1 MLGQPLPRQN
11 PEPIIGLK
19 QVVRCALAG
28 CGFHEV
34 ITYSLTGLEMLD
46 KLSPETHSL
55 ESVLLRV
62 ANPMTA
68 DQEYLRPNLR
78 AGLLAALAANRRHE
92 DGGIRLFE
100 LGKVYSPRKN
110 ELPDESEVVCG
121 VLAGLRLEKS
131 WQGNDE
137 LVDFFDAEG
146 VVEGL
151 FHRLSLE
158 AGFEEGEDESLSPG
172 KQATIVIG
180 GKKLGVVGELHPE
193 VLQAFEISEP
203 VYLFEIYLTA
213 LLPFTIGHK
222 MFQPIPRFP
231 AIVRDMA
238 LIVDADITHLRVQD
252 TIGSFPLVERVAI
265 FDVYS
270 GEPVPAGKKS
280 LAYRVTF
287 RSPTH
292 TLTDEEVNKIQQQ
305 ILRKLSRELGTTL
318 RSR

>member
-1 MLGQPLPRQN
+1 M
-11 PEPIIGLK
+11 
-19 QVVRCALAG
+19 
-28 CGFHEV
+28 
-34 ITYSLTGLEMLD
+34 
-46 KLSPETHSL
+46 
-55 ESVLLRV
+55 
-62 ANPMTA
+62 
-68 DQEYLRPNLR
+68 
-78 AGLLAALAANRRHE
+78 
-92 DGGIRLFE
+92 
-100 LGKVYSPRKN
+100 
-110 ELPDESEVVCG
+110 
-121 VLAGLRLEKS
+121 
-131 WQGNDE
+131 
-137 LVDFFDAEG
+137 
-146 VVEGL
+146 
-151 FHRLSLE
+151 
-158 AGFEEGEDESLSPG
+158 
-172 KQATIVIG
+172 
-180 GKKLGVVGELHPE
+180 
-193 VLQAFEISEP
+193 LQAFEIYEP
-203 VYLFEIYLTA
+203 VYHKKIYLAA

-238 LIVDADITHLRVQD
+238 LIVEADITHLRVQD